1 MNLLLLSSS
10 RAGDSEY
17 LESGQ
22 EAIYQQVAGCSNIV
36 FIPYAG
42 VTISND
48 EYSTKVQQA
57 LPDISIRGI
66 HEWNI
71 PLAAITEADAI
82 LVGGGNTFNLLY
94 QLYRYDLV
102 GAIKER
108 VQDGTK
114 YVGWSAGSNIA
125 GSSIRTTNDMPIIE
139 PPSFNALDLI
149 PFQINPHF
157 TNYQPPGHNGETR
170 AERLAEFMQINPE
183 MPIIAIPEGSALVVE
198 NKNYRIEGS
207 GESYV
212 FLNGH
217 QIAVEN
223 DAHLQQLLNI

>member
-48 EYSTKVQQA
+48 EYTAKVQQA

-66 HEWNI
+66 HEWTI

-108 VQDGTK
+108 VQEGTK

-125 GSSIRTTNDMPIIE
+125 GNSIRTTNDMPIIE

-157 TNYQPPGHNGETR
+157 TNYHPPGHNGETR

-183 MPIIAIPEGSALVVE
+183 MPVIAIPEGTALVVE
-198 NKNYRIEGS
+198 NKSYRIEGN
-207 GESYV
+207 GEAFV
-212 FLNGH
+212 FLDGN
-217 QIAVEN
+217 QTIVEN
-223 DAHLQQLLNI
+223 DAHLQKLLNT